1 MPEMSSY
8 QMLAALIF
16 CLPRQFDPT
25 ATKRLFRARSNPS
38 HIAHPL
44 HLEKPSINRK
54 PSTCNFRQ
62 WHLEGKTY
70 TAKGLMPLTPP
81 NPTAPKCRLGRP
93 VEYRRD
99 LHLHQ
104 NAIAVDH

>member
-62 WHLEGKTY
+62 WHLD
-70 TAKGLMPLTPP
+70 
-81 NPTAPKCRLGRP
+81 RQ
-93 VEYRRD
+93 D
-99 LHLHQ
+99 LHG
-104 NAIAVDH
+104 